1 MQVIIHLIQLG
12 IALVV
17 RVVSWICVKKQGGR
31 LDIMKCEGGRLDI
44 RIILGGRL
52 DICRIKLHRTHLYD
66 RLVSVK
72 NQQYQVS

>member
-52 DICRIKLHRTHLYD
+52 DICRFYFYFIDK
-66 RLVSVK
+66 SE
-72 NQQYQVS
+72 